1 MIKDYVKQAW
11 ELMKQNPLFSSLYII
26 GTALAICFTTVMAVA
41 YYVKL
46 APLYPEYNR
55 NNTYYITQMKLESV
69 DQKNNINSAF
79 SYNSLRDIAYPL
91 KNAEAVSAILQE
103 GNEHWVRPLTGNDFS
118 MKLISTDPAFFKIYE
133 FDFIEGSPFSEADF
147 ESGVRSVVISD
158 KLAQKAFHQTNG
170 VVGKMLS
177 MDMNDYRVC
186 GVIRAGNKLGSYSY
200 ADAYIPYKANPNY
213 QATFYYD
220 YMGPYEVLFLVKDNE
235 QKEALQAEL
244 DAVIANVNQQHKD
257 EWQLKL
263 RPLRPHITTVFY
275 YLYVDN
281 EFKLTPWILFKKFLP
296 IILVLLL
303 IPAFNLSGMISSRM
317 EDRLAEMGVRK
328 SFGASKSVLLSHVM
342 WENLI
347 LTLAGG
353 LVGLIIAWSILYL
366 CKSWVFTLFD
376 DFPDFL
382 YDSSI
387 SITGEMLFTPVVFIT
402 ALLVCVIINLL
413 SALIPAWNSLRKPI
427 VSSLNEKK

>member
-11 ELMKQNPLFSSLYII
+11 ELMKQNPLFSSLYIT

-79 SYNSLRDIAYPL
+79 SYNSLRDIVYPL

-118 MKLISTDPAFFKIYE
+118 VKLISTDPAFFKIYE

-158 KLAQKAFHQTNG
+158 KLAQKAFHQTKG

-177 MDMNDYRVC
+177 LDMNDYRVC
-186 GVIRAGNKLGSYSY
+186 GVVRAGSKLASYSY

-257 EWQLKL
+257 EWQLKV

-328 SFGASKSVLLSHVM
+328 SFGASKSVLLSQVM

-347 LTLAGG
+347 LTLVGG

-366 CKSWVFTLFD
+366 GKSWVFTLFD
-376 DFPDFL
+376 DYPDFL
-382 YDSSI
+382 YDNSI
-387 SITGEMLFTPVVFIT
+387 TITGEMLFTPVVFIT

>member
-11 ELMKQNPLFSSLYII
+11 ELMKQNPLFSSLYVV

-55 NNTYYITQMKLESV
+55 SRTYYATTLKVKTV
-69 DQKNNINSAF
+69 DGKNQVNSGF
-79 SYNSLRDIAYPL
+79 SYNSLRDLLYPL
-91 KNAEAVSAILQE
+91 KNAEAVSGIIQD
-103 GNEHWVRPLTGNDFS
+103 NDEHWVRPLSGNDFVANTNY
-118 MKLISTDPAFFKIYE
+118 TDPAFFKIYE

-147 ESGVRSVVISD
+147 ESGVRTVVISD
-158 KLAQKAFHQTNG
+158 RLAQKAFHQTTD
-170 VVGKMLS
+170 VVGKMLNL
-177 MDMNDYRVC
+177 DMNDYRVC
-186 GVIRAGNKLGSYSY
+186 GVIRAGSKLGSMSY
-200 ADAYIPYKANPNY
+200 ADVYAPYKTYPNW
-213 QATFYYD
+213 QSTFWYD
-220 YMGPYEVLFLVKDNE
+220 YVGGYEARFLVKNDA
-235 QKEALQAEL
+235 QRQVLQEEL
-244 DAVIANVNQQHKD
+244 DAKIASVNQQHKD
-257 EWQLKL
+257 EWSLVL
-263 RPLRPHITTVFY
+263 LPLRPHVSMVFDDVY
-275 YLYVDN
+275 FDN
-281 EFKLTPWILFKKFLP
+281 QYKVTPWLLFKKFLP

-328 SFGASKSVLLSHVM
+328 SFGASKKVLLSQVM

-347 LTLAGG
+347 LTLVGG

-366 CKSWVFTLFD
+366 GKSWVFTLFENY
-376 DFPDFL
+376 PDAL
-382 YDSSI
+382 YDNSI
-387 SITGEMLFTPVVFIT
+387 TITGEMLFSPTVFIT